1 MPKKRKTL
9 YLLDAMA
16 LAYRAHFIFINRPL
30 MNSRGQNTSAT
41 YGFVAALVK
50 LIEDHTIKNMA
61 VVFDVHGEGGTFRDE
76 MYADYKAHRDPPPE
90 DLIANIP
97 RIKDVV
103 TAMDIPVV
111 EFEGVEADDVIGT
124 LARQAEA
131 DDADIVIVSPDKD
144 FMQLL
149 SERISMLRPAYRGEA
164 FNPITPDTF
173 REKYGLEPIQFI
185 DVLALMGDASD
196 NVPGVPG
203 IGEKTAIKLLAEYGS
218 VETLL
223 ENVDKVTGKRA
234 KEGLENNASDAIL
247 SKKLVTIL
255 TDVPVK
261 LTWEDFRRHAPDYP
275 RLQSLFEDLEFTNLY
290 HRTLRV
296 LRHEHLFDNESGPA
310 ETGPTK
316 SGQNSHTGDGAGGGD
331 SEAEPILS
339 TTKSITSKLPEIPHS
354 VSDPVQTD
362 LFFSGGEAEIERESS
377 SYDSDAVSYKLI
389 ANKASCESLIEKL
402 SDAEALS
409 FDTETTSKDAMLAS
423 LVGISLSVKEGEAFY
438 IPTPMPD
445 GTTTESVIS
454 MVEPLIN
461 SAGVRIG
468 QNIKYDLLVLTRHG
482 MKIEGLLFDT
492 MVAHYLIS
500 PEDPHGMD
508 ALARRYLGYDPISI
522 SSLIG
527 KGKSQKSMRDVSIED
542 VVPYACEDADI
553 TLRLAQEFKPRL
565 AESNAEKIARDIDF
579 PLISVLAHM
588 EMTGIKVDRNVLST
602 LSVEMGEALDKAE
615 FQIYEKAGESFNIA
629 SMQQL
634 GHILF
639 EKLGLPVI
647 SKTSKGKPSTR
658 ESVLKELSTEHELPG
673 LILDWRELSKLKST
687 YVDSLPEL
695 IHPETGRIHTSFSQT
710 TAATG
715 RLSSNHPNLQNIPIR
730 TARGREIRKAF
741 VPAPG
746 FTLMS
751 ADYAQIEL
759 RILAALSGDV
769 ALQQAFAEG
778 ADIHTATAA
787 RVLGI
792 EQEEVTR
799 EQRNRAKEVNYGI
812 PYGISAFGLAQ
823 RLRCPQTEA
832 RSLIENYQRSYPQ
845 VNTFLALQVEQARER
860 GYVETVLGRRRYVPD
875 INARNRN
882 VRSFAERVAVNMPIQ
897 GTQADMIKIA
907 MIRIHEIMQAEGYKS
922 NLLLQVHDEL
932 VFEVVPDELEA
943 MTTLV
948 EREMVEALPMD
959 VAIEVEIET
968 GANWL
973 EAH

>member
-1 MPKKRKTL
+1 MPEKRKTL

-30 MNSRGQNTSAT
+30 INSRGENTSAT
-41 YGFVAALVK
+41 YGFIAALVK
-50 LIEDHTIKNMA
+50 LIEDHAIENMA
-61 VVFDVHGEGGTFRDE
+61 VVFDVLGEGGTFRDE
-76 MYADYKAHRDPPPE
+76 MYAEYKAHRDPPPE
-90 DLIANIP
+90 DLVANIP

-103 TAMDIPVV
+103 MAMDIPVV
-111 EFEGVEADDVIGT
+111 EYEGVEADDVIGT

-131 DDADIVIVSPDKD
+131 DGADIVIVSPDKD

-164 FNPITPDTF
+164 FNPVTPETF

-196 NVPGVPG
+196 NVPGVRG
-203 IGEKTAIKLLAEYGS
+203 IGEKTAIKLLVEYGS

-234 KEGLENNASDAIL
+234 REGLENNASDAVL

-255 TDVPVK
+255 TNVPVH
-261 LTWEDFRRHAPDYP
+261 LTWEDFRRRTPDYP
-275 RLQSLFEDLEFTNLY
+275 RLESLFADLEFTSLY
-290 HRTLRV
+290 ERTLRV
-296 LRHEHLFDNESGPA
+296 LQHEHLFDAPEPSTA
-310 ETGPTK
+310 ETASRTTPNAI
-316 SGQNSHTGDGAGGGD
+316 SPVPEAIQADLFSSVDEAEFDRASSSFD
-331 SEAEPILS
+331 SEA
-339 TTKSITSKLPEIPHS
+339 
-354 VSDPVQTD
+354 
-362 LFFSGGEAEIERESS
+362 
-377 SYDSDAVSYKLI
+377 VSYTLI
-389 ANKASCESLIEKL
+389 ANRESCKLLAEKL
-402 SDAEALS
+402 MDAEQLS
-409 FDTETTSKDAMLAS
+409 FDTETTSKDAMMAS

-445 GTTTESVIS
+445 GTSTDLVIE
-454 MVEPLIN
+454 MIAPVIN
-461 SAGVRIG
+461 SAAVRVG
-468 QNIKYDLLVLTRHG
+468 QNIKYDLLVLARHG

-508 ALARRYLGYDPISI
+508 ALARRYLGYDPIAI

-527 KGKSQKSMRDVSIED
+527 KGKSQKSMRDVPIED
-542 VVPYACEDADI
+542 VTPYACEDADI
-553 TLRLAQEFKPRL
+553 TLRLAQVFKPRL
-565 AESNAEKIARDIDF
+565 AESSAEKIAREIDF
-579 PLISVLAHM
+579 PLIPVLAHM
-588 EMTGIKVDRNVLST
+588 EMTGITVDPHVLST
-602 LSVEMGEALDKAE
+602 LSLEMGEALDSAE

-647 SKTSKGKPSTR
+647 SKTSKGIPSTR

-673 LILDWRELSKLKST
+673 LILDWRELSKLKNT
-687 YVDSLPEL
+687 YVDSLPAL

-715 RLSSNHPNLQNIPIR
+715 RLASNHPNLQNIPIR

-746 FTLMS
+746 FTMMS

-759 RILAALSGDV
+759 RILAALSGDA
-769 ALQQAFAEG
+769 ALQKAFAEG

-787 RVLGI
+787 RVFGI
-792 EQEEVTR
+792 EQDEVTR

-845 VNTFLALQVEQARER
+845 VNTFLALQVERARER

-907 MIRIHEIMQAEGYKS
+907 MIRIHEIMQAEGFKS
-922 NLLLQVHDEL
+922 KLLLQVHDEL
-932 VFEVVPDELEA
+932 VFEILPDEMED
-943 MTTLV
+943 MTKMV
-948 EREMVEALPMD
+948 RREMVEALPMD
-959 VAIEVEIET
+959 VAIEVEIQT